1 MSEPT
6 VDFKAALHEMFVLWP
21 AWDTLVSHVSSQH
34 PREACPHSVY
44 GAAMAADH
52 DRLAALLY
60 GHQVGETLQ
69 DATNVLDDL
78 LLMARDGARPRFGA
92 EMGLTPETFGLAR
105 MDDADGLG
113 A

>member
-1 MSEPT
+1 VNSP
-6 VDFKAALHEMFVLWP
+6 ALREMFVYWP
-21 AWDTLVSHVSSQH
+21 AWDVLVQHVSRDH
-34 PREACPHSVY
+34 PRDACPHSVY

-60 GHQVGETLQ
+60 GHHVGDTLQ
-69 DATNVLDDL
+69 EATDVLDDL
-78 LLMARDGARPRFGA
+78 LLMARDGTRPRFGA
-92 EMGLTPETFGLAR
+92 EMGLGPEVFGLAR